1 MTSTPLESADQT
13 AAQMVRMVRQYA
25 SDLGEKAAWPL
36 TRFFRYVADL
46 EYRADPKGHESV
58 SRPALTMGQAWPW
71 RDCDDKAILI
81 GSWCYL
87 NNLPFRFIAS
97 SKRPDM
103 VLHHVWV
110 IASLNGK
117 HLPLDATYPKNYIG
131 WSDPKNTIEKPLTGE
146 IMPATLNTFEG
157 DQVQLLGRSFIS
169 RMKRRARKIAPYAAI
184 ALAPGAGLA
193 YAAYHKKKTGRFF
206 NGEELLGSSFMSRM
220 KRRARKIAPYAAIAL
235 APGAGLAYAA
245 YHKKKTGRFFNG
257 EELLGSSFMSRMK
270 RRTGNLAR
278 QTGNLAR
285 QAAPVLD
292 IVAPGLSSRIQS
304 LTSKARK
311 LTASEAKKEESEKL
325 PTFEGKPIWKNPKVL
340 AAAGGAVLLLL
351 FLSRKSSNGVAAQ

>member
-220 KRRARKIAPYAAIAL
+220 KRR
-235 APGAGLAYAA
+235 
-245 YHKKKTGRFFNG
+245 
-257 EELLGSSFMSRMK
+257 
-270 RRTGNLAR
+270 TGNLAR

-311 LTASEAKKEESEKL
+311 LTASEAKKEESTKL

>member
-220 KRRARKIAPYAAIAL
+220 KRR
-235 APGAGLAYAA
+235 
-245 YHKKKTGRFFNG
+245 
-257 EELLGSSFMSRMK
+257 
-270 RRTGNLAR
+270 TGNLAR

>member
-1 MTSTPLESADQT
+1 
-13 AAQMVRMVRQYA
+13 MVRMVRQYA

-220 KRRARKIAPYAAIAL
+220 KRR
-235 APGAGLAYAA
+235 
-245 YHKKKTGRFFNG
+245 
-257 EELLGSSFMSRMK
+257 
-270 RRTGNLAR
+270 TGNLAR